1 MALIGK
7 IRAKSGLLV
16 AMIGIALLAFILNDY
31 QSLFGIGEGEYGIGL
46 VFGEKVDPASYSIA
60 SAKFQEQERNQAMQ
74 SGKEFT
80 DADMEASTDKAWN
93 FMVDSTILSKEYE
106 KLGIGVTDR
115 ELESYWM
122 AKDGFGVIQDLAQF
136 FTDSLTGI
144 QTPQSIENGRVKLK
158 ATLDNLKKS
167 KEKQAV
173 DQWNGFKA
181 YHTDRRKTEKYFGLL
196 KQGVFVTDLEAKDQY
211 LANNE
216 KKTISFVVRRYT
228 EISDADIKVSEKE
241 VKAYYDAHKGDK
253 KYLVRNPSRD
263 VKMFDVNIRPSKADS
278 TVFTAKMNTLRQGF
292 TASTNDSAFIAKN
305 SETPVYFSD
314 KRATAVPEGHPKADR
329 YQTYPMSLDTIFKTA
344 ALGQLVGPYV
354 SKEKMVLSKVIG
366 FTPSSLKVRHILI
379 TTNSS
384 MDEKTLAAKKK
395 TADSVLKIVNKTN
408 WEEITKKFSE
418 DPGSKDKG
426 GVYEDFLEGDM
437 VKEFGAYAA
446 TAPIGKIGIVK
457 SEFGYHIMEVLDRS
471 ASKFPLLAS
480 VSLTFKP
487 SDETVANME
496 SEVNG
501 ILLKLDRKVSKE
513 EDPFK
518 KAALFDTIVTRA
530 NYAPRVIQIE
540 DNAPKVYGFTTTM
553 ARDRLLEMAFAED
566 ATVGSMT
573 LSPIRDKDKY
583 VIAMISAIRPKGEPL
598 FENVRAQMEREL
610 VQEKKAKRFM
620 NQMAGK
626 SLDAISKRFN
636 TPVIDAEITFGNP
649 QISNAGYEPTII
661 GNLFSGALKK
671 GQRTL
676 PLKGETGVYVIQ
688 IKSSTKAPATNNY
701 QAEKDQLKQ
710 ALANQVEG
718 QAMGGLRKKAEVVD
732 NRKLSELGVRL

>member
-46 VFGEKVDPASYSIA
+46 VFGDKVDPANYSIA
-60 SAKFQEQERNQAMQ
+60 SAKFQEQERNQAAQ
-74 SGKEFT
+74 NNKEFT
-80 DADMEASTDKAWN
+80 ETDMEASSDKAWN

-106 KLGIGVTDR
+106 KLGIAVTDR
-115 ELESYWM
+115 ELDSYWY
-122 AKDGFGVIQDLAQF
+122 AKDGFNVIQDLAQF

-167 KEKQAV
+167 KEAQAV

-196 KQGVFVTDLEAKDQY
+196 KQGVYVTDLEAEDQY
-211 LANNE
+211 YANNE
-216 KKTISFVVRRYT
+216 KKTVSFVVRRYT
-228 EISDADIKVSEKE
+228 EISDADIKVSETE
-241 VKAYYDAHKGDK
+241 LKAYFEAHKSDK
-253 KYLVRNPSRD
+253 KYLVRNANRD

-278 TVFTAKMNTLRQGF
+278 TVFTTKMNTLRAGF
-292 TASTNDSAFIAKN
+292 SASTNDSAFVAQN

-314 KRATAVPEGHPKADR
+314 KRATSVPEGHPKADR

-366 FTPSSLKVRHILI
+366 FTPASLKARHILI
-379 TTNSS
+379 STNSS
-384 MDEKTLAAKKK
+384 KDEKVIAAKKK
-395 TADSVLKIVNKTN
+395 TADSIAKVLNKTN
-408 WEEITKKFSE
+408 WDAMAKKYSE

-437 VKEFGAYAA
+437 VKEFGGYCA
-446 TAPIGKIGIVK
+446 TAPIGKVGVVK
-457 SEFGYHIMEVLDRS
+457 TDFGFHIIEVLDR
-471 ASKFPLLAS
+471 APGKFPLLAS
-480 VSLTFKP
+480 ITITFKP

-501 ILLKLDRKVSKE
+501 ILMKLDRKISKE
-513 EDPFK
+513 EDAFK
-518 KAALFDTIVTRA
+518 KATLFDTIVTRA
-530 NYAPRVIQIE
+530 KYAPRVIQIE
-540 DNAPKVYGFTTTM
+540 DKAPKVYGFTTTM
-553 ARDRLLEMAFAED
+553 ARDRVLEMAYAED
-566 ATVGSMT
+566 ATVGTMT
-573 LSPIRDKDKY
+573 LSPIRDKEKY
-583 VIAMISAIRPKGEPL
+583 VIAMISAIRPEGEPL
-598 FENVRAQMEREL
+598 FENVRSQMEREL
-610 VQEKKAKRFM
+610 IQEKKAKRFM

-626 SLDAISKRFN
+626 SLQAISKRFN
-636 TPVIDAEITFGNP
+636 TPVIDAEVTFGNP

-676 PLKGETGVYVIQ
+676 PLKGESGVYVIQ
-688 IKSSTKAPATNNY
+688 IKTSTKAPATTNF
-701 QAEKDQLKQ
+701 QAEKDQLMQ
-710 ALANQVEG
+710 GLANQVEG
-718 QAMGGLRKKAEVVD
+718 QAMGGLRKKAAVVD

>member
-46 VFGEKVDPASYSIA
+46 VFGDKVDPASYSIA
-60 SAKFQEQERNQAMQ
+60 SAKFQEQERNQAAQ
-74 SGKEFT
+74 NGKEFT
-80 DADMEASTDKAWN
+80 ETDMEAASDKAWN

-106 KLGIGVTDR
+106 KLGISVTDR
-115 ELESYWM
+115 ELDSYWY
-122 AKDGFGVIQDLAQF
+122 AKDGFNVIQDLAQF

-167 KEKQAV
+167 KEAQAV
-173 DQWNGFKA
+173 EQWNGFKA
-181 YHTDRRKTEKYFGLL
+181 YHTDRRKTEKYFSLL
-196 KQGVFVTDLEAKDQY
+196 KQGVYVTDLEAEDQY
-211 LANNE
+211 YANNE

-228 EISDADIKVSEKE
+228 EISDADIKVSESELKTYFE
-241 VKAYYDAHKGDK
+241 EHKGDK
-253 KYLVRNPSRD
+253 KYLVRNASRD

-278 TVFTAKMNTLRQGF
+278 TVFTAKMNTLRAGF
-292 TASTNDSAFIAKN
+292 SASTNDSAFVAKN

-314 KRATAVPEGHPKADR
+314 KRATSVPEGHPKADR

-366 FTPSSLKVRHILI
+366 FTPASLKARHILLS
-379 TTNSS
+379 TNNSK
-384 MDEKTLAAKKK
+384 DEKVIAAKKK
-395 TADSVLKIVNKTN
+395 TADSLVKILNKTN
-408 WEEITKKFSE
+408 WDAITKQYSE

-426 GVYEDFLEGDM
+426 GLYEDFLEGDM
-437 VKEFGAYAA
+437 VKEFGAYCA
-446 TAPIGKIGIVK
+446 TAPIGKVGVVK
-457 SEFGYHIMEVLDRS
+457 TDFGFHIIEVLDRS

-480 VSLTFKP
+480 VSVTFKP

-501 ILLKLDRKVSKE
+501 ILMKLDRKISKE

-540 DNAPKVYGFTTTM
+540 DKAPKVFGFTTTM
-553 ARDRLLEMAFAED
+553 ARDRVLEMAYAED

-573 LSPIRDKDKY
+573 LSPIRDKEKY
-583 VIAMISAIRPKGEPL
+583 VIAMISAIRPEGEPL

-610 VQEKKAKRFM
+610 IQEKKAKRFM

-626 SLDAISKRFN
+626 SLQAISKRFN
-636 TPVIDAEITFGNP
+636 TPVIDAEVTFGNP

-661 GNLFSGALKK
+661 GNLFSGALKN

-688 IKSSTKAPATNNY
+688 IKTSTKAPATTNF
-701 QAEKDQLKQ
+701 QAEKDQMIQ
-710 ALANQVEG
+710 GLANQVEG
-718 QAMGGLRKKAEVVD
+718 QAMGGLRKKSAVVD

>member
-513 EDPFK
+513 EDPYK

>member
-46 VFGEKVDPASYSIA
+46 VFGDKVDPASYSIA
-60 SAKFQEQERNQAMQ
+60 SAKFQEQERNQAAQ
-74 SGKEFT
+74 NGKEFT
-80 DADMEASTDKAWN
+80 ETDMEAASDKAWN

-106 KLGIGVTDR
+106 KLGISVTDR
-115 ELESYWM
+115 ELDSYWY
-122 AKDGFGVIQDLAQF
+122 AKDGFNVIQDLAQF

-167 KEKQAV
+167 KEAQAV
-173 DQWNGFKA
+173 EQWNGFKA

-196 KQGVFVTDLEAKDQY
+196 KQGVYVTDLEAEDQY
-211 LANNE
+211 YANNE

-228 EISDADIKVSEKE
+228 EISDADIKVSESELKTYFE
-241 VKAYYDAHKGDK
+241 EHKGDK
-253 KYLVRNPSRD
+253 KYLVRNASRD

-278 TVFTAKMNTLRQGF
+278 TVFTAKMNTLRAGF
-292 TASTNDSAFIAKN
+292 SASTNDSAFVAKN

-314 KRATAVPEGHPKADR
+314 KRATSVPEGHPKADR

-366 FTPSSLKVRHILI
+366 FTPASLKARHILLS
-379 TTNSS
+379 TNNSK
-384 MDEKTLAAKKK
+384 DEKVIAAKKK
-395 TADSVLKIVNKTN
+395 TADSLVKILNKTN
-408 WEEITKKFSE
+408 WDAITKQYSE

-426 GVYEDFLEGDM
+426 GLYEDFLEGDM
-437 VKEFGAYAA
+437 VKEFGAYCA
-446 TAPIGKIGIVK
+446 TAPIGKVGVVK
-457 SEFGYHIMEVLDRS
+457 TDFGFHIIEVLDRS

-480 VSLTFKP
+480 VSVTFKP

-501 ILLKLDRKVSKE
+501 ILMKLDRKISKE

-540 DNAPKVYGFTTTM
+540 DKAPKIYGFTTTM
-553 ARDRLLEMAFAED
+553 ARDRVLEMAYAED

-573 LSPIRDKDKY
+573 LSPIRDKEKY
-583 VIAMISAIRPKGEPL
+583 VIAMISAIRPEGEPL
-598 FENVRAQMEREL
+598 FENIRAQMEREL
-610 VQEKKAKRFM
+610 IQEKKAKRFM

-626 SLDAISKRFN
+626 SLQAISKRFN
-636 TPVIDAEITFGNP
+636 TPVIDAEVTFGNP
-649 QISNAGYEPTII
+649 QISNAGYEPIII
-661 GNLFSGALKK
+661 GNLFSGALKN

-688 IKSSTKAPATNNY
+688 IKTSTKAPATTNY
-701 QAEKDQLKQ
+701 QAEKDQMIQ
-710 ALANQVEG
+710 GLANQVEG
-718 QAMGGLRKKAEVVD
+718 QAMGGLRKKAAVVD

>member
-1 MALIGK
+1 
-7 IRAKSGLLV
+7 
-16 AMIGIALLAFILNDY
+16 
-31 QSLFGIGEGEYGIGL
+31 
-46 VFGEKVDPASYSIA
+46 
-60 SAKFQEQERNQAMQ
+60 
-74 SGKEFT
+74 
-80 DADMEASTDKAWN
+80 
-93 FMVDSTILSKEYE
+93 
-106 KLGIGVTDR
+106 
-115 ELESYWM
+115 
-122 AKDGFGVIQDLAQF
+122 
-136 FTDSLTGI
+136 
-144 QTPQSIENGRVKLK
+144 
-158 ATLDNLKKS
+158 
-167 KEKQAV
+167 
-173 DQWNGFKA
+173 
-181 YHTDRRKTEKYFGLL
+181 
-196 KQGVFVTDLEAKDQY
+196 
-211 LANNE
+211 
-216 KKTISFVVRRYT
+216 
-228 EISDADIKVSEKE
+228 
-241 VKAYYDAHKGDK
+241 
-253 KYLVRNPSRD
+253 
-263 VKMFDVNIRPSKADS
+263 
-278 TVFTAKMNTLRQGF
+278 
-292 TASTNDSAFIAKN
+292 TNDSAFIAKN

-314 KRATAVPEGHPKADR
+314 KRATAVPEGHPKAER
-329 YQTYPMSLDTIFKTA
+329 YQTYPMSLDTIFKMA

-379 TTNSS
+379 TTNTS

-395 TADSVLKIVNKTN
+395 TADSILKIVNKTN
-408 WEEITKKFSE
+408 WDELTKKFSE

-457 SEFGYHIMEVLDRS
+457 SEFGYHIMEVLDRA

-480 VSLTFKP
+480 ISLTFKP

-501 ILLKLDRKVSKE
+501 ILLKLDRKISKE
-513 EDPFK
+513 DDPFK

-553 ARDRLLEMAFAED
+553 ARDRLLEMAFSED

-573 LSPIRDKDKY
+573 LSPIRDKEKY
-583 VIAMISAIRPKGEPL
+583 VIAMISVIRPKGEPL

-610 VQEKKAKRFM
+610 IQEKKAKRFM

-688 IKSSTKAPATNNY
+688 IKSTTKAPATNNY

-710 ALANQVEG
+710 SLANQVEG

>member
-46 VFGEKVDPASYSIA
+46 VFGDKVDPASYSIA
-60 SAKFQEQERNQAMQ
+60 SAKFQEQERNQAAQ
-74 SGKEFT
+74 NNKEFT
-80 DADMEASTDKAWN
+80 ETDMEASSDKAWN

-106 KLGIGVTDR
+106 KLGIAVTDR
-115 ELESYWM
+115 ELDSYWY
-122 AKDGFGVIQDLAQF
+122 AKDGFNVIQDLAQF

-167 KEKQAV
+167 KEAQAV

-196 KQGVFVTDLEAKDQY
+196 KQGVYVTDLEAEDQY
-211 LANNE
+211 YANNE

-228 EISDADIKVSEKE
+228 EISDADIKVSESELKTYFE
-241 VKAYYDAHKGDK
+241 EHKGDK
-253 KYLVRNPSRD
+253 KYLVRNANRD

-278 TVFTAKMNTLRQGF
+278 TVFTNKMNTLRAGF
-292 TASTNDSAFIAKN
+292 SASTNDSAFVAQN

-314 KRATAVPEGHPKADR
+314 KRATSVPEGHPKADR

-366 FTPSSLKVRHILI
+366 FTPASLKARHILI
-379 TTNSS
+379 STNSS
-384 MDEKTLAAKKK
+384 KDEKVIAAKKK
-395 TADSVLKIVNKTN
+395 TADSIAKVLNKTN
-408 WEEITKKFSE
+408 WDAMAKKYSE

-437 VKEFGAYAA
+437 VKEFGGYCA
-446 TAPIGKIGIVK
+446 TAPIGKVGVVK
-457 SEFGYHIMEVLDRS
+457 TDFGFHIIEVLDR
-471 ASKFPLLAS
+471 APGKFPLLAS
-480 VSLTFKP
+480 ITITFKP

-501 ILLKLDRKVSKE
+501 ILMKLDRKISKE
-513 EDPFK
+513 EDAFK
-518 KAALFDTIVTRA
+518 KATLFDTIVTRA
-530 NYAPRVIQIE
+530 KYAPRVIQIE
-540 DNAPKVYGFTTTM
+540 DKAPKVYGFTTTM
-553 ARDRLLEMAFAED
+553 ARDRVLEMAYAED
-566 ATVGSMT
+566 ATVGTMT
-573 LSPIRDKDKY
+573 LSPIRDKEKY
-583 VIAMISAIRPKGEPL
+583 VIAMISAIRPEGEPL
-598 FENVRAQMEREL
+598 FENVRSQMEREL
-610 VQEKKAKRFM
+610 IQEKKAKRFM

-626 SLDAISKRFN
+626 SLQAISKRFN
-636 TPVIDAEITFGNP
+636 TPVIDAEVTFGNP

-676 PLKGETGVYVIQ
+676 PLKGESGVYVIQ
-688 IKSSTKAPATNNY
+688 IKTSTKAPATTNF
-701 QAEKDQLKQ
+701 QAEKDQLMQ
-710 ALANQVEG
+710 GLANQVEG
-718 QAMGGLRKKAEVVD
+718 QAMGGLRKKAAVVD

>member
-46 VFGEKVDPASYSIA
+46 VFGDKVDPASYSIA
-60 SAKFQEQERNQAMQ
+60 SAKFQEQERNQAAQ
-74 SGKEFT
+74 NGKEFT
-80 DADMEASTDKAWN
+80 ETDMEAASDKAWN

-106 KLGIGVTDR
+106 KLGISVTDR
-115 ELESYWM
+115 ELDSYWY
-122 AKDGFGVIQDLAQF
+122 AKDGFNVIQDLAQF

-167 KEKQAV
+167 KEAQAV
-173 DQWNGFKA
+173 EQWNGFKA

-196 KQGVFVTDLEAKDQY
+196 KQGVYVTDLEAEDQY
-211 LANNE
+211 YANNE

-228 EISDADIKVSEKE
+228 EISDADIKVSESELKTYFE
-241 VKAYYDAHKGDK
+241 EHKGDK
-253 KYLVRNPSRD
+253 KYLVRNASRD

-278 TVFTAKMNTLRQGF
+278 TVFTAKMNTLRAGF
-292 TASTNDSAFIAKN
+292 SASTNDSAFVAKN

-314 KRATAVPEGHPKADR
+314 KRATSVPEGHPKADR

-366 FTPSSLKVRHILI
+366 FTPASLKARHILLS
-379 TTNSS
+379 TNNSK
-384 MDEKTLAAKKK
+384 DEKVIAAKKK
-395 TADSVLKIVNKTN
+395 TADSLVKILNKTN
-408 WEEITKKFSE
+408 WDAITKQYSE

-426 GVYEDFLEGDM
+426 GLYEDFLEGDM
-437 VKEFGAYAA
+437 VKEFGAYCA
-446 TAPIGKIGIVK
+446 TAPIGKVGVVK
-457 SEFGYHIMEVLDRS
+457 TDFGFHIIEVLDRS

-480 VSLTFKP
+480 VSVTFKP

-501 ILLKLDRKVSKE
+501 ILMKLDRKISKE

-540 DNAPKVYGFTTTM
+540 DKAPKIYGFTTTM
-553 ARDRLLEMAFAED
+553 ARDRVLEMAYAED
-566 ATVGSMT
+566 ATVGTMT
-573 LSPIRDKDKY
+573 LSPIRDKEKY
-583 VIAMISAIRPKGEPL
+583 VIAMISAIRPEGEPL

-610 VQEKKAKRFM
+610 IQEKKAKRFM

-626 SLDAISKRFN
+626 SLQAISKRFN
-636 TPVIDAEITFGNP
+636 TPVIDAEVTFGNP

-661 GNLFSGALKK
+661 GNLFSGALKN

-688 IKSSTKAPATNNY
+688 IKTSTKAPATTNF
-701 QAEKDQLKQ
+701 QAEKDQMIQ
-710 ALANQVEG
+710 GLANQVEG
-718 QAMGGLRKKAEVVD
+718 QAMGGLRKKAAVVD

>member
-46 VFGEKVDPASYSIA
+46 VFGEKVDPKTYSIA
-60 SAKFQEQERNQAMQ
+60 SAKFQEQERNQAAQ
-74 SGKEFT
+74 NGKEFT
-80 DADMEASTDKAWN
+80 DSDMDASSDKAWN

-106 KLGIGVTDR
+106 KLGINVTDR
-115 ELESYWM
+115 ELESYWF
-122 AKDGFGVIQDLAQF
+122 AKDGFNVLPDLAQF
-136 FTDSLTGI
+136 FNDSLTGI

-167 KEKQAV
+167 KEQQAV

-196 KQGVFVTDLEAKDQY
+196 KEGVYITDLEAQDQY
-211 LANNE
+211 YANNE

-228 EISDADIKVSEKE
+228 EISDADIKISENE
-241 VKAYYDAHKGDK
+241 LKAYYDEHKSDK
-253 KYLVRNPSRD
+253 KYFVRNATRD

-278 TVFTAKMNTLRQGF
+278 TVFTAKMNTLRAGF
-292 TASTNDSAFIAKN
+292 SASTNDSAFVAKN
-305 SETPVYFSD
+305 SETPIYFSD
-314 KRATAVPEGHPKADR
+314 KRATSVPEGHPKADR

-344 ALGQLVGPYV
+344 TLGQMVGPYV

-366 FTPSSLKVRHILI
+366 FTPASIKARHILI
-379 TTNSS
+379 STNSS
-384 MDEKTLAAKKK
+384 TDEKVIAAKKK
-395 TADSVLKIVNKTN
+395 TADSIVKVLNGSN
-408 WEEITKKFSE
+408 WDEITLKHSE

-437 VKEFGAYAA
+437 VKEFGGYCA
-446 TAPIGKIGIVK
+446 TAPIGKIGVVK
-457 SEFGYHIMEVLDRS
+457 TDFGFHIIEVLERS
-471 ASKFPLLAS
+471 SSNFPLVAS
-480 VSLTFKP
+480 VSITFKP

-501 ILLKLDRKVSKE
+501 ILMKLDRKVSKE

-540 DNAPKVYGFTTTM
+540 DKAPKVYGFTTTM
-553 ARDRLLEMAFAED
+553 ARDRILELAYDED

-583 VIAMISAIRPKGEPL
+583 IIAMVSAIRPEGEPL

-620 NQMAGK
+620 NQMAGN
-626 SLDAISKRFN
+626 SLQSLSKKFN
-636 TPVIDAEITFGNP
+636 TPIIDAEITFGNP

-661 GNLFSGALKK
+661 GNLFSGALKN

-688 IKSSTKAPATNNY
+688 IKTSTKAPATTNF
-701 QAEKDQLKQ
+701 QAEKDQMILGIV
-710 ALANQVEG
+710 NQVEG
-718 QAMGGLRKKAEVVD
+718 QAMGGLRKKATVID

>member
-46 VFGEKVDPASYSIA
+46 VFGDKVDPASYSIA
-60 SAKFQEQERNQAMQ
+60 SAKFQEQERNQAAQ
-74 SGKEFT
+74 NGKEFT
-80 DADMEASTDKAWN
+80 ETDMEAASDKAWN

-106 KLGIGVTDR
+106 KLGISVTDR
-115 ELESYWM
+115 ELDSYWY
-122 AKDGFGVIQDLAQF
+122 AKDGFNVIQDLAQF

-167 KEKQAV
+167 KEAQAV
-173 DQWNGFKA
+173 EQWNGFKA

-196 KQGVFVTDLEAKDQY
+196 KQGVYVTDLEAEDQY
-211 LANNE
+211 YANNE

-228 EISDADIKVSEKE
+228 EISDADIKVSESELKTYFE
-241 VKAYYDAHKGDK
+241 EHKGDK
-253 KYLVRNPSRD
+253 KYLVRNASRD

-278 TVFTAKMNTLRQGF
+278 TVFTAKMNTLRAGF
-292 TASTNDSAFIAKN
+292 SASTNDSAFVAKN

-314 KRATAVPEGHPKADR
+314 KRATSVPEGHPKADR

-366 FTPSSLKVRHILI
+366 FTPASLKARHILLS
-379 TTNSS
+379 TNNSK
-384 MDEKTLAAKKK
+384 DEKVIAAKKK
-395 TADSVLKIVNKTN
+395 TADSLVKILNKTN
-408 WEEITKKFSE
+408 WDAITKQYSE

-426 GVYEDFLEGDM
+426 GLYEDFLEGDM
-437 VKEFGAYAA
+437 VKEFGAYCA
-446 TAPIGKIGIVK
+446 TAPIGKVGVVK
-457 SEFGYHIMEVLDRS
+457 TDFGFHIIEVLDRS
-471 ASKFPLLAS
+471 TSKFPLLAS
-480 VSLTFKP
+480 VSVTFKP

-501 ILLKLDRKVSKE
+501 ILMKLDRKISKE

-540 DNAPKVYGFTTTM
+540 DKAPKVFGFTTTM
-553 ARDRLLEMAFAED
+553 ARDRVLEMAYAED

-573 LSPIRDKDKY
+573 LSPIRDKEKY
-583 VIAMISAIRPKGEPL
+583 VIAMISAIRPEGEPL

-610 VQEKKAKRFM
+610 IQEKKAKRFM

-626 SLDAISKRFN
+626 SLQAISKRFN
-636 TPVIDAEITFGNP
+636 TPVIDAEVTFGNP

-661 GNLFSGALKK
+661 GNLFSGALKN

-688 IKSSTKAPATNNY
+688 IKTSTKAPATTNF
-701 QAEKDQLKQ
+701 QAEKDQMIQ
-710 ALANQVEG
+710 GLANQVEG
-718 QAMGGLRKKAEVVD
+718 QAMGGLRKKAAVVD

>member
-46 VFGEKVDPASYSIA
+46 VFGDKVDPASYSIA
-60 SAKFQEQERNQAMQ
+60 SAKFQEQERNQAAQ
-74 SGKEFT
+74 NGKEFT
-80 DADMEASTDKAWN
+80 ETDMEAASDKAWN

-106 KLGIGVTDR
+106 KLGISVTDR
-115 ELESYWM
+115 ELDSYWY
-122 AKDGFGVIQDLAQF
+122 AKDGFNVIQDLAQF

-167 KEKQAV
+167 KEAQAV
-173 DQWNGFKA
+173 EQWNGFKA
-181 YHTDRRKTEKYFGLL
+181 YHTDRRKTEKYFSLL
-196 KQGVFVTDLEAKDQY
+196 KQGVYVTDLEAEDQY
-211 LANNE
+211 YANNE

-228 EISDADIKVSEKE
+228 EISDADIKVSESELKTYFE
-241 VKAYYDAHKGDK
+241 EHKGDK
-253 KYLVRNPSRD
+253 KYLVRNASRD

-278 TVFTAKMNTLRQGF
+278 TVFTAKMNTLRAGF
-292 TASTNDSAFIAKN
+292 SASTNDSAFVAKN

-314 KRATAVPEGHPKADR
+314 KRATSVPEGHPKADR

-366 FTPSSLKVRHILI
+366 FTPASLKARHILLS
-379 TTNSS
+379 TNNSK
-384 MDEKTLAAKKK
+384 DEKVIAAKKK
-395 TADSVLKIVNKTN
+395 TADSLVKILNKTN
-408 WEEITKKFSE
+408 WDAITKQYSE

-426 GVYEDFLEGDM
+426 GLYEDFLEGDM
-437 VKEFGAYAA
+437 VKEFGAYCA
-446 TAPIGKIGIVK
+446 TAPIGKVGVVK
-457 SEFGYHIMEVLDRS
+457 TDFGFHIIEVLDRS

-480 VSLTFKP
+480 VSVTFKP

-501 ILLKLDRKVSKE
+501 ILMKLDRKISKE

-540 DNAPKVYGFTTTM
+540 DKAPKVFGFTTTM
-553 ARDRLLEMAFAED
+553 ARDRVLEMAYAED

-573 LSPIRDKDKY
+573 LSPIRDKEKY
-583 VIAMISAIRPKGEPL
+583 VIAMISAIRPEGEPL

-610 VQEKKAKRFM
+610 IQEKKAKRFM

-626 SLDAISKRFN
+626 SLQAISKRFN
-636 TPVIDAEITFGNP
+636 TPVIDAEVTFGNP

-661 GNLFSGALKK
+661 GNLFSGALKN

-688 IKSSTKAPATNNY
+688 IKTSTKAPATTNF
-701 QAEKDQLKQ
+701 QAEKDQMIQ
-710 ALANQVEG
+710 GLANQVEG
-718 QAMGGLRKKAEVVD
+718 QAMGGLRKKAAVVD

>member
-46 VFGEKVDPASYSIA
+46 VFGDKVDPANYSIA
-60 SAKFQEQERNQAMQ
+60 SAKFQEQERNQAAQ
-74 SGKEFT
+74 NSKEFT
-80 DADMEASTDKAWN
+80 ETDMEASSDKAWN

-106 KLGIGVTDR
+106 KLGIAVTDR
-115 ELESYWM
+115 ELDSYWY
-122 AKDGFGVIQDLAQF
+122 AKDGFNVIQDLAQF

-167 KEKQAV
+167 KEAQAV

-196 KQGVFVTDLEAKDQY
+196 KQGVYVTDLEAEDQY
-211 LANNE
+211 YANNE

-228 EISDADIKVSEKE
+228 EISDADIKVSESELKTYFE
-241 VKAYYDAHKGDK
+241 EHKGDK
-253 KYLVRNPSRD
+253 KYLVRNANRD

-278 TVFTAKMNTLRQGF
+278 TVFTNKMNTLRAGF
-292 TASTNDSAFIAKN
+292 SASTNDSAFVAQN

-314 KRATAVPEGHPKADR
+314 KRATSVPEGHPKADR

-366 FTPSSLKVRHILI
+366 FTPASLKARHILI
-379 TTNSS
+379 STNSS
-384 MDEKTLAAKKK
+384 KDEKVIAAKKK
-395 TADSVLKIVNKTN
+395 TADSIAKVLNKTN
-408 WEEITKKFSE
+408 WDAMAKKYSE

-437 VKEFGAYAA
+437 VKEFGGYCA
-446 TAPIGKIGIVK
+446 TAPIGKVGVVK
-457 SEFGYHIMEVLDRS
+457 TDFGFHIIEVLDR
-471 ASKFPLLAS
+471 APGKFPLLAS
-480 VSLTFKP
+480 ITITFKP

-501 ILLKLDRKVSKE
+501 ILMKLDRKISKE
-513 EDPFK
+513 EDAFK
-518 KAALFDTIVTRA
+518 KATLFDTIVTRA
-530 NYAPRVIQIE
+530 KYAPRVIQIE
-540 DNAPKVYGFTTTM
+540 DKAPKVYGFTTTM
-553 ARDRLLEMAFAED
+553 ARDRVLEMAYAED
-566 ATVGSMT
+566 ATVGTMT
-573 LSPIRDKDKY
+573 LSPIRDKEKY
-583 VIAMISAIRPKGEPL
+583 VIAMISAIRPEGEPL
-598 FENVRAQMEREL
+598 FENVRSQMEREL
-610 VQEKKAKRFM
+610 IQEKKAKRFM

-626 SLDAISKRFN
+626 SLQAISKRFN
-636 TPVIDAEITFGNP
+636 TPVIDAEVTFGNP

-676 PLKGETGVYVIQ
+676 PLKGESGVYVIQ
-688 IKSSTKAPATNNY
+688 IKTSTKAPATTNF
-701 QAEKDQLKQ
+701 QAEKDQLMQ
-710 ALANQVEG
+710 GLANQVEG
-718 QAMGGLRKKAEVVD
+718 QAMGGLRKKAAVVD

>member
-46 VFGEKVDPASYSIA
+46 VFGDKVDPASYSIA
-60 SAKFQEQERNQAMQ
+60 SAKFQEQERNQAAQ
-74 SGKEFT
+74 NSKEFT
-80 DADMEASTDKAWN
+80 ETDMEASSDKAWN

-115 ELESYWM
+115 ELDSYWY
-122 AKDGFGVIQDLAQF
+122 AKDGFNVLQDLNQF

-167 KEKQAV
+167 KEAQAV
-173 DQWNGFKA
+173 DQWNGFKS

-196 KQGVFVTDLEAKDQY
+196 KQGVYVTDLEAEDQY
-211 LANNE
+211 YANNE

-228 EISDADIKVSEKE
+228 EISDADIKVSETE
-241 VKAYYDAHKGDK
+241 LKAYFEAHKGDK
-253 KYLVRNPSRD
+253 KYAVRNASRD

-278 TVFTAKMNTLRQGF
+278 TVFTNKMNTLRAGF
-292 TASTNDSAFIAKN
+292 SASTNDSAFVAKN

-314 KRATAVPEGHPKADR
+314 KRSTSVPEGHPKADR

-366 FTPSSLKVRHILI
+366 FTPSSLKARHILI
-379 TTNSS
+379 STNSS
-384 MDEKTLAAKKK
+384 KDEKVIAAKKK
-395 TADSVLKIVNKTN
+395 TADSIAKVLNKTN
-408 WEEITKKFSE
+408 WDAMAKKYSE

-437 VKEFGAYAA
+437 VKEFGGYCA
-446 TAPIGKIGIVK
+446 TAPIGKVGVVK
-457 SEFGYHIMEVLDRS
+457 TDFGFHIIEVLDR
-471 ASKFPLLAS
+471 APGKFPLLAS
-480 VSLTFKP
+480 ISVTFKP

-501 ILLKLDRKVSKE
+501 ILMKLDRKISKE
-513 EDPFK
+513 EDAFK

-540 DNAPKVYGFTTTM
+540 DKAPKVFGFTTTM
-553 ARDRLLEMAFAED
+553 ARDRVLEMAYAED
-566 ATVGSMT
+566 ATVGTMT
-573 LSPIRDKDKY
+573 LSPIRDKEKY
-583 VIAMISAIRPKGEPL
+583 VIAMISAIRPEGEPL

-610 VQEKKAKRFM
+610 IQEKKAKRFM

-626 SLDAISKRFN
+626 SLQAISKRFN
-636 TPVIDAEITFGNP
+636 TPVIDAEVTFGNP

-688 IKSSTKAPATNNY
+688 IKSSTKAPATTNF
-701 QAEKDQLKQ
+701 QAEKDQLMQ
-710 ALANQVEG
+710 GLANQVEG
-718 QAMGGLRKKAEVVD
+718 QAMGGLRKKAGVID

>member
-7 IRAKSGLLV
+7 IRSKSGLLV

-74 SGKEFT
+74 NGKEFT

-115 ELESYWM
+115 ELDSYWM

-228 EISDADIKVSEKE
+228 EISDADIKVTDKE
-241 VKAYYDAHKGDK
+241 LQAYFEEYKSDK

-263 VKMFDVNIRPSKADS
+263 IKMFDVNIRPSKADS

-292 TASTNDSAFIAKN
+292 SASTNDSAFIAKN

-314 KRATAVPEGHPKADR
+314 KRATAVPEGHPKAER
-329 YQTYPMSLDTIFKTA
+329 YQTYPMSLDTIFKMA

-379 TTNSS
+379 TTNTS

-395 TADSVLKIVNKTN
+395 TADSILKMVNKTN
-408 WEEITKKFSE
+408 WDELTKKFSE

-426 GVYEDFLEGDM
+426 GVFEDFLEGDM

-457 SEFGYHIMEVLDRS
+457 SEFGFHIMEVLDRA

-480 VSLTFKP
+480 ISLTFKP

-501 ILLKLDRKVSKE
+501 ILLKLDRKISKE
-513 EDPFK
+513 DDPFK

-553 ARDRLLEMAFAED
+553 ARDRLLEMAYAED

-573 LSPIRDKDKY
+573 LSPIRDKEKY

-610 VQEKKAKRFM
+610 IQEKKAKRFM

-688 IKSSTKAPATNNY
+688 IKSSTQAPAATNY

-710 ALANQVEG
+710 SLANQVEG

>member
-46 VFGEKVDPASYSIA
+46 VFGDKVDPASYSIA
-60 SAKFQEQERNQAMQ
+60 SAKFQEQERNQAAQ
-74 SGKEFT
+74 NGKEFT
-80 DADMEASTDKAWN
+80 ETDMEAASDKAWN

-106 KLGIGVTDR
+106 KLGISVTDR
-115 ELESYWM
+115 ELDSYWY
-122 AKDGFGVIQDLAQF
+122 AKDGFNVIQDLAQF

-167 KEKQAV
+167 KEAQAV
-173 DQWNGFKA
+173 EQWNGFKA
-181 YHTDRRKTEKYFGLL
+181 YHTDRRKTEKYFSLL
-196 KQGVFVTDLEAKDQY
+196 KQGVYVTDLEAEDQY
-211 LANNE
+211 YANNE

-228 EISDADIKVSEKE
+228 EISDADIKVSESELKTYFE
-241 VKAYYDAHKGDK
+241 EHKGDK
-253 KYLVRNPSRD
+253 KYLVRNASRD

-278 TVFTAKMNTLRQGF
+278 TVFTAKMNTLRAGF
-292 TASTNDSAFIAKN
+292 SASTNDSAFVAKN

-314 KRATAVPEGHPKADR
+314 KRATSVPEGHPKADR

-366 FTPSSLKVRHILI
+366 FTPASLKARHILLS
-379 TTNSS
+379 TNNSK
-384 MDEKTLAAKKK
+384 DEKVIAAKKK
-395 TADSVLKIVNKTN
+395 TADSLVKILNKTN
-408 WEEITKKFSE
+408 WDAITKQYSE

-426 GVYEDFLEGDM
+426 GLYEDFLEGDM
-437 VKEFGAYAA
+437 VKEFGAYCA
-446 TAPIGKIGIVK
+446 TAPIGKVGVVK
-457 SEFGYHIMEVLDRS
+457 TDFGFHIIEVLDRS

-480 VSLTFKP
+480 VSVTFKP

-501 ILLKLDRKVSKE
+501 ILMKLDRKISKE

-540 DNAPKVYGFTTTM
+540 DKAPKIYGFTTTM
-553 ARDRLLEMAFAED
+553 ARDRVLEMAYAED

-573 LSPIRDKDKY
+573 LSPIRDKEKY
-583 VIAMISAIRPKGEPL
+583 VIAMISAIRPEGEPL
-598 FENVRAQMEREL
+598 FENIRAQMEREL
-610 VQEKKAKRFM
+610 IQEKKAKRFM

-626 SLDAISKRFN
+626 SLQAISKRFN
-636 TPVIDAEITFGNP
+636 TPVIDAEVTFGNP

-661 GNLFSGALKK
+661 GNLFSGALKN

-688 IKSSTKAPATNNY
+688 IKTSTKAPATTNY
-701 QAEKDQLKQ
+701 QAEKDQMIQ
-710 ALANQVEG
+710 GLANQVEG
-718 QAMGGLRKKAEVVD
+718 QAMGGLRKKAAVVD

>member
-471 ASKFPLLAS
+471 AYKFPLLAS

>member
-46 VFGEKVDPASYSIA
+46 VFGDKVDPASYSIA
-60 SAKFQEQERNQAMQ
+60 SSKFQEQERNQAAQ
-74 SGKEFT
+74 NGKEFT
-80 DADMEASTDKAWN
+80 ETDMEAASDKAWN

-106 KLGIGVTDR
+106 KLGISVTDR
-115 ELESYWM
+115 ELDSYWY
-122 AKDGFGVIQDLAQF
+122 AKDGFNVIQDLAQF

-167 KEKQAV
+167 KEAQAV
-173 DQWNGFKA
+173 EQWNGFKA

-196 KQGVFVTDLEAKDQY
+196 KQGVYVTDLEAEDQY
-211 LANNE
+211 YANNE

-228 EISDADIKVSEKE
+228 EISDADIKVSESELKTYFE
-241 VKAYYDAHKGDK
+241 EHKGDK
-253 KYLVRNPSRD
+253 KYLVRNASRD

-278 TVFTAKMNTLRQGF
+278 TVFTAKMNTLRAGF
-292 TASTNDSAFIAKN
+292 SASTNDSAFVAKN

-314 KRATAVPEGHPKADR
+314 KRATSVPEGHPKADR

-366 FTPSSLKVRHILI
+366 FTPASLKARHILLS
-379 TTNSS
+379 TNNSK
-384 MDEKTLAAKKK
+384 DEKVIAAKKK
-395 TADSVLKIVNKTN
+395 TADSLVKILNKTN
-408 WEEITKKFSE
+408 WDAITKQYSE

-426 GVYEDFLEGDM
+426 GLYEDFLEGDM
-437 VKEFGAYAA
+437 VKEFGAYCA
-446 TAPIGKIGIVK
+446 TAPIGKVGVVK
-457 SEFGYHIMEVLDRS
+457 TDFGFHIIEVLDRS

-480 VSLTFKP
+480 VSVTFKP

-501 ILLKLDRKVSKE
+501 ILMKLDRKISKE

-540 DNAPKVYGFTTTM
+540 DKAPKVFGFTTTM
-553 ARDRLLEMAFAED
+553 ARDRVLEMAYAED

-573 LSPIRDKDKY
+573 LSPIRDKEKY
-583 VIAMISAIRPKGEPL
+583 VIAMISAIRPEGEPL

-610 VQEKKAKRFM
+610 IQEKKAKRFM

-626 SLDAISKRFN
+626 SLQAISKRFN
-636 TPVIDAEITFGNP
+636 TPVIDAEVTFGNP

-661 GNLFSGALKK
+661 GNLFSGALKN

-688 IKSSTKAPATNNY
+688 IKTSTKAPATTNF
-701 QAEKDQLKQ
+701 QAEKDQMIQ
-710 ALANQVEG
+710 GLANQVEG
-718 QAMGGLRKKAEVVD
+718 QAMGGLRKKSAVVD

>member
-46 VFGEKVDPASYSIA
+46 VFGDKVDPASYSIA
-60 SAKFQEQERNQAMQ
+60 SAKFQEQERNQAAQ
-74 SGKEFT
+74 NGKEFT
-80 DADMEASTDKAWN
+80 ETDMEAASDKAWN

-106 KLGIGVTDR
+106 KLGISVTDR
-115 ELESYWM
+115 ELDSYWY
-122 AKDGFGVIQDLAQF
+122 AKDGFNVIQDLAQF

-167 KEKQAV
+167 KEAQAV
-173 DQWNGFKA
+173 EQWNGFKA

-196 KQGVFVTDLEAKDQY
+196 KQGVYVTDLEAEDQY
-211 LANNE
+211 YANNE

-228 EISDADIKVSEKE
+228 EISDADIKVSESELKTYFE
-241 VKAYYDAHKGDK
+241 EHKGDK
-253 KYLVRNPSRD
+253 KYLVRNASRD

-278 TVFTAKMNTLRQGF
+278 TVFTAKMNTLRAGF
-292 TASTNDSAFIAKN
+292 SASTNDSAFVAKN

-314 KRATAVPEGHPKADR
+314 KRATSVPEGHPKADR

-366 FTPSSLKVRHILI
+366 FTPASLKARHILLS
-379 TTNSS
+379 TNNSK
-384 MDEKTLAAKKK
+384 DEKVIAAKKK
-395 TADSVLKIVNKTN
+395 TADSLVKILNKTN
-408 WEEITKKFSE
+408 WDAITKQYSE

-426 GVYEDFLEGDM
+426 GLYEDFLEGDM
-437 VKEFGAYAA
+437 VKEFGAYCA
-446 TAPIGKIGIVK
+446 TAPIGKVGVVK
-457 SEFGYHIMEVLDRS
+457 TDFGFHIIEVLDRS

-480 VSLTFKP
+480 VSVTFKP

-501 ILLKLDRKVSKE
+501 ILMKLDRKISKE

-540 DNAPKVYGFTTTM
+540 DKAPKIYGFTTTM
-553 ARDRLLEMAFAED
+553 ARDRVLEMAYAED

-573 LSPIRDKDKY
+573 LSPIRDKEKY
-583 VIAMISAIRPKGEPL
+583 VIAMISAIRPEGEPL

-610 VQEKKAKRFM
+610 IQEKKAKRFM

-626 SLDAISKRFN
+626 SLQAISKRFN
-636 TPVIDAEITFGNP
+636 TPVIDAEVTFGNP

-661 GNLFSGALKK
+661 GNLFSGALKN

-688 IKSSTKAPATNNY
+688 IKTSTKAPATTNF
-701 QAEKDQLKQ
+701 QAEKDQMIQ
-710 ALANQVEG
+710 GLANQVEG
-718 QAMGGLRKKAEVVD
+718 QAMGGLRKKAAVVD

>member
-46 VFGEKVDPASYSIA
+46 VFGDKVDPASYSIA
-60 SAKFQEQERNQAMQ
+60 SAKFQEQERNQAAQ
-74 SGKEFT
+74 NGKEFT
-80 DADMEASTDKAWN
+80 ETDMEAASDKAWN

-106 KLGIGVTDR
+106 KLGISVTDR
-115 ELESYWM
+115 ELDSYWY
-122 AKDGFGVIQDLAQF
+122 AKDGFNVIQDLAQF

-167 KEKQAV
+167 KEAQAV
-173 DQWNGFKA
+173 EQWNGFKA

-196 KQGVFVTDLEAKDQY
+196 KQGVYVTDLEAEDQY
-211 LANNE
+211 YANNE

-228 EISDADIKVSEKE
+228 EISDADIKVSESELKTYFE
-241 VKAYYDAHKGDK
+241 EHKGDK
-253 KYLVRNPSRD
+253 KYLVRNASRD

-278 TVFTAKMNTLRQGF
+278 TVFTAKMNTLRAGF
-292 TASTNDSAFIAKN
+292 SASTNDSAFVAKN

-314 KRATAVPEGHPKADR
+314 KRATSVPEGHPKADR

-366 FTPSSLKVRHILI
+366 FTPASLKARHILLS
-379 TTNSS
+379 TNNSK
-384 MDEKTLAAKKK
+384 DEKVIAAKKK
-395 TADSVLKIVNKTN
+395 TADSLVKILNKTN
-408 WEEITKKFSE
+408 WDAITKQYSE

-426 GVYEDFLEGDM
+426 GLYEDFLEGDM
-437 VKEFGAYAA
+437 VKEFGAYCA
-446 TAPIGKIGIVK
+446 TAPIGKVGVVK
-457 SEFGYHIMEVLDRS
+457 TDFGFHIIEVLDRS

-480 VSLTFKP
+480 VSVTFKP

-501 ILLKLDRKVSKE
+501 ILMKLDRKISKE

-540 DNAPKVYGFTTTM
+540 DKAPKVFGFTTTM
-553 ARDRLLEMAFAED
+553 ARDRVLEMAYAED

-573 LSPIRDKDKY
+573 LSPIRDKEKY
-583 VIAMISAIRPKGEPL
+583 VIAMISAIRPEGEPL

-610 VQEKKAKRFM
+610 IQEKKAKRFM

-626 SLDAISKRFN
+626 SLQAISKRFN
-636 TPVIDAEITFGNP
+636 TPVIDAEVTFGNP

-661 GNLFSGALKK
+661 GNLFSGALKN

-688 IKSSTKAPATNNY
+688 IKTSTKAPATTNF
-701 QAEKDQLKQ
+701 QAEKDQMIQ
-710 ALANQVEG
+710 GLANQVEG
-718 QAMGGLRKKAEVVD
+718 QAMGGLRKKAAVVD

>member
-46 VFGEKVDPASYSIA
+46 VFGDKVDPASYSIA
-60 SAKFQEQERNQAMQ
+60 SAKFQEQERNQAAQ
-74 SGKEFT
+74 NNKEFT
-80 DADMEASTDKAWN
+80 ETDMEASSDKAWN

-106 KLGIGVTDR
+106 KLGIAVTDR
-115 ELESYWM
+115 ELDSYWY
-122 AKDGFGVIQDLAQF
+122 AKDGFNVIQDLAQF

-167 KEKQAV
+167 KEAQAV

-196 KQGVFVTDLEAKDQY
+196 KQGVYVTDLEAEDQY
-211 LANNE
+211 YANNE
-216 KKTISFVVRRYT
+216 KKTVSFVVRRYT
-228 EISDADIKVSEKE
+228 EISDADIKVSESELKTYFE
-241 VKAYYDAHKGDK
+241 EHKGDK
-253 KYLVRNPSRD
+253 KYLVRNANRD

-278 TVFTAKMNTLRQGF
+278 TVFTNKMNTLRAGF
-292 TASTNDSAFIAKN
+292 SASTNDSAFVAQN

-314 KRATAVPEGHPKADR
+314 KRATSVPEGHPKADR

-366 FTPSSLKVRHILI
+366 FTPASLKARHILI
-379 TTNSS
+379 STNSS
-384 MDEKTLAAKKK
+384 KDEKVIAAKKK
-395 TADSVLKIVNKTN
+395 TADSIAKVLNKTN
-408 WEEITKKFSE
+408 WDAMAKKYSE

-437 VKEFGAYAA
+437 VKEFGGYCA
-446 TAPIGKIGIVK
+446 TAPIGKVGVVK
-457 SEFGYHIMEVLDRS
+457 TDFGFHIIEVLDR
-471 ASKFPLLAS
+471 APGKFPLLAS
-480 VSLTFKP
+480 ITITFKP

-501 ILLKLDRKVSKE
+501 ILMKLDRKISKE
-513 EDPFK
+513 EDAFK
-518 KAALFDTIVTRA
+518 KATLFDTIVTRA
-530 NYAPRVIQIE
+530 KYAPRVIQIE
-540 DNAPKVYGFTTTM
+540 DKAPKVYGFTTTM
-553 ARDRLLEMAFAED
+553 ARDRVLEMAYAED
-566 ATVGSMT
+566 ATVGTMT
-573 LSPIRDKDKY
+573 LSPIRDKEKY
-583 VIAMISAIRPKGEPL
+583 VIAMISAIRPEGEPL
-598 FENVRAQMEREL
+598 FENVRSQMEREL
-610 VQEKKAKRFM
+610 IQEKKAKRFM

-626 SLDAISKRFN
+626 SLQAISKRFN
-636 TPVIDAEITFGNP
+636 TPVIDAEVTFGNP

-676 PLKGETGVYVIQ
+676 PLKGESGVYVIQ
-688 IKSSTKAPATNNY
+688 IKTSTKAPATTNF
-701 QAEKDQLKQ
+701 QAEKDQLMQ
-710 ALANQVEG
+710 GLANQVEG
-718 QAMGGLRKKAEVVD
+718 QAMGGLRKKAAVVD

>member
-46 VFGEKVDPASYSIA
+46 VFGDKVDPASYSIA
-60 SAKFQEQERNQAMQ
+60 SAKFQEQERNQAAQ
-74 SGKEFT
+74 NGKEFT
-80 DADMEASTDKAWN
+80 ETDMEAASDKAWN

-106 KLGIGVTDR
+106 KLGISVTDR
-115 ELESYWM
+115 ELDSYWY
-122 AKDGFGVIQDLAQF
+122 AKDGFNVIQDLAQF

-167 KEKQAV
+167 KEAQAV
-173 DQWNGFKA
+173 EQWNGFKA

-196 KQGVFVTDLEAKDQY
+196 KQGVYVTDLEAEDQY
-211 LANNE
+211 YANNE

-228 EISDADIKVSEKE
+228 EISDADIKVSESELKTYFE
-241 VKAYYDAHKGDK
+241 EHKGDK
-253 KYLVRNPSRD
+253 KYLVRNASRD

-278 TVFTAKMNTLRQGF
+278 TVFTAKMNTLRAGF
-292 TASTNDSAFIAKN
+292 SASTNDSAFVAKN

-314 KRATAVPEGHPKADR
+314 KRATSVPEGHPKADR

-366 FTPSSLKVRHILI
+366 FTPASLKARHILLS
-379 TTNSS
+379 TNNSK
-384 MDEKTLAAKKK
+384 DEKVIAAKKK
-395 TADSVLKIVNKTN
+395 TADSLVKILNKTN
-408 WEEITKKFSE
+408 WDAITKQYSE

-426 GVYEDFLEGDM
+426 GLYEDFLEGDM
-437 VKEFGAYAA
+437 VKEFGAYCA
-446 TAPIGKIGIVK
+446 TAPIGKVGVVK
-457 SEFGYHIMEVLDRS
+457 TDFGFHIIEVLDRS

-480 VSLTFKP
+480 VSVTFKP

-501 ILLKLDRKVSKE
+501 ILMKLDRKISKE

-540 DNAPKVYGFTTTM
+540 DKAPKVFGFTTTM
-553 ARDRLLEMAFAED
+553 ARDRVLEMAYAED

-573 LSPIRDKDKY
+573 LSPIRDKEKY
-583 VIAMISAIRPKGEPL
+583 VIAMISAIRPEGEPL
-598 FENVRAQMEREL
+598 FENIRAQMEREL
-610 VQEKKAKRFM
+610 IQEKKAKRFM

-626 SLDAISKRFN
+626 SLQAISKRFN
-636 TPVIDAEITFGNP
+636 TPVIDAEVTFGNP

-661 GNLFSGALKK
+661 GNLFSGALKN

-688 IKSSTKAPATNNY
+688 IKTSTKAPATTNF
-701 QAEKDQLKQ
+701 QAEKDQMIQ
-710 ALANQVEG
+710 GLANQVEG
-718 QAMGGLRKKAEVVD
+718 QAMGGLRKKAAVVD

>member
-46 VFGEKVDPASYSIA
+46 VFGEKVDPTNYSLA
-60 SAKFQEQERNQAMQ
+60 SAKFQEQERNQAAQ
-74 SGKEFT
+74 NGKEYT
-80 DADMEASTDKAWN
+80 DTEMEAASDKAWN
-93 FMVDSTILSKEYE
+93 FTVDSTILSKEYE
-106 KLGIGVTDR
+106 KLGISVTDR
-115 ELESYWM
+115 ELESYWY
-122 AKDGFGVIQDLAQF
+122 AKDGFGVVQDLNQF

-144 QTPQSIENGRVKLK
+144 QTPQSIENGRAKLK

-167 KEKQAV
+167 KEVQAV
-173 DQWNGFKA
+173 EQWNGFKA

-196 KQGVFVTDLEAKDQY
+196 KQGVYVTDLEAEDQY
-211 LANNE
+211 YANNE

-228 EISDADIKVSEKE
+228 EISDADIKVSESE
-241 VKAYYDAHKGDK
+241 VKSYYEAHKGDK
-253 KYLVRNPSRD
+253 KYVVRNASRD

-278 TVFTAKMNTLRQGF
+278 TEFTTKMNALRAGF
-292 TASTNDSAFIAKN
+292 SASTNDSAFIAKS

-314 KRATAVPEGHPKADR
+314 KRATSVPEGHPKADR

-344 ALGQLVGPYV
+344 TVGQLVGPYV

-366 FTPSSLKVRHILI
+366 FTPASLKARHILLS
-379 TTNSS
+379 TNNSK
-384 MDEKTLAAKKK
+384 DEKVIAAKKK
-395 TADSVLKIVNKTN
+395 TADSLVKVLNKTN
-408 WEEITKKFSE
+408 WDEMAKKYSE

-437 VKEFGAYAA
+437 VKEFGGYCA
-446 TAPIGKIGIVK
+446 TAPIGKVGVVK
-457 SEFGYHIMEVLDRS
+457 TDFGFHIIEVLDRS

-480 VSLTFKP
+480 VSVTFKP

-501 ILLKLDRKVSKE
+501 ILMKLERKISKE

-540 DNAPKVYGFTTTM
+540 DKAPKVYGFTTTM
-553 ARDRLLEMAFAED
+553 ARDRVLEMAYAED
-566 ATVGSMT
+566 ATVGTMT
-573 LSPIRDKDKY
+573 LSPIRDKEKY
-583 VIAMISAIRPKGEPL
+583 VIAMVSAIRPEGEPL

-610 VQEKKAKRFM
+610 IQEKKAKRFM

-626 SLDAISKRFN
+626 SLQAISKRFN
-636 TPVIDAEITFGNP
+636 TPVIDAEVTFGNP

-688 IKSSTKAPATNNY
+688 IKTSTKAPATTNF
-701 QAEKDQLKQ
+701 QAEKDQLLQ
-710 ALANQVEG
+710 GLANQVEG
-718 QAMGGLRKKAEVVD
+718 QAMGGLRKKAAVVD

>member
-46 VFGEKVDPASYSIA
+46 VFGDKVDPASYSIA
-60 SAKFQEQERNQAMQ
+60 SAKFQEQERNQAAQ
-74 SGKEFT
+74 NNKEFT
-80 DADMEASTDKAWN
+80 ETDMEASSDKAWN

-115 ELESYWM
+115 ELDAYWF
-122 AKDGFGVIQDLAQF
+122 AKDGFNVLQDLAQF

-167 KEKQAV
+167 KEAQAV
-173 DQWNGFKA
+173 EQWNGFKS

-196 KQGVFVTDLEAKDQY
+196 KQGVYVTDLEAEDQY
-211 LANNE
+211 YANNE
-216 KKTISFVVRRYT
+216 KKTISFTVRRYT
-228 EISDADIKVSEKE
+228 EISDADVKVSESE
-241 VKAYYDAHKGDK
+241 IKAYYDAHKSDK
-253 KYLVRNPSRD
+253 KYLVRNASRD

-278 TVFTAKMNTLRQGF
+278 TVFTNKMNTLRAGF
-292 TASTNDSAFIAKN
+292 SASTNDSAFVAKN

-314 KRATAVPEGHPKADR
+314 KRATSVPEGHPKADR

-344 ALGQLVGPYV
+344 VLGQLVGPYV

-366 FTPSSLKVRHILI
+366 FTPSSLKARHILI
-379 TTNSS
+379 STNNSK
-384 MDEKTLAAKKK
+384 DEKVIAAKKK
-395 TADSVLKIVNKTN
+395 TADSIAKVLNKTN
-408 WEEITKKFSE
+408 WDAMAKKYSE

-426 GVYEDFLEGDM
+426 GLYEDFLEGDM
-437 VKEFGAYAA
+437 VKEFGGYCA
-446 TAPIGKIGIVK
+446 TAPIGKVGVVK
-457 SEFGYHIMEVLDRS
+457 TDFGFHIIEVLERGT
-471 ASKFPLLAS
+471 SKFPLLAS
-480 VSLTFKP
+480 ISVTFKP

-501 ILLKLDRKVSKE
+501 ILMKLDRKISKE
-513 EDPFK
+513 EDAFK

-540 DNAPKVYGFTTTM
+540 DKAPKVYGFTTTM
-553 ARDRLLEMAFAED
+553 ARDRVLEMAYAED
-566 ATVGSMT
+566 ATVGTMT
-573 LSPIRDKDKY
+573 LSPIRDKEKY
-583 VIAMISAIRPKGEPL
+583 VIAMISAIRPEGEPL

-610 VQEKKAKRFM
+610 FQEKKAKRFM

-626 SLDAISKRFN
+626 SLQAISKRFN
-636 TPVIDAEITFGNP
+636 TPVIDAEVTFGNP

-688 IKSSTKAPATNNY
+688 IKSSTKAPATTNF
-701 QAEKDQLKQ
+701 QAEKDQLMQ
-710 ALANQVEG
+710 GLANQVEG
-718 QAMGGLRKKAEVVD
+718 QAMGGLRKKAGVVD

>member
-74 SGKEFT
+74 NSKEFT

-115 ELESYWM
+115 ELDSYWM

-228 EISDADIKVSEKE
+228 EISDADIKVTEKE
-241 VKAYYDAHKGDK
+241 LQAYFEEHKGDK

-263 VKMFDVNIRPSKADS
+263 IKMFDVNIRPSKADS
-278 TVFTAKMNTLRQGF
+278 TVFTAKMNNLRQGF
-292 TASTNDSAFIAKN
+292 SASTNDSAFIAKN

-314 KRATAVPEGHPKADR
+314 KRATAVPEGHPKAER

-366 FTPSSLKVRHILI
+366 FTPASLKVRHILI
-379 TTNSS
+379 TTNTS

-408 WEEITKKFSE
+408 WDEITKKFSE

-480 VSLTFKP
+480 ISLTFKP

-501 ILLKLDRKVSKE
+501 ILLKLDRKISKE

-553 ARDRLLEMAFAED
+553 ARDRLLEMAYAED
-566 ATVGSMT
+566 AAVGSMT
-573 LSPIRDKDKY
+573 LAPIRDKEKY
-583 VIAMISAIRPKGEPL
+583 VIAMISAIRTKGEPL

-610 VQEKKAKRFM
+610 IQEKKAKRFM

-661 GNLFSGALKK
+661 GNLFSGAIKK

-688 IKSSTKAPATNNY
+688 IKSTTKAPATKNY

-710 ALANQVEG
+710 SLANQVEG

>member
-46 VFGEKVDPASYSIA
+46 VFGDKVDPASYSIA
-60 SAKFQEQERNQAMQ
+60 SAKFQEQERNQAAQ
-74 SGKEFT
+74 NGKEFT
-80 DADMEASTDKAWN
+80 ETDMEAASDKAWN

-106 KLGIGVTDR
+106 KLGISVTDR
-115 ELESYWM
+115 ELDSYWY
-122 AKDGFGVIQDLAQF
+122 AKDGFNVIQDLAQF

-167 KEKQAV
+167 KEAQAV
-173 DQWNGFKA
+173 EQWNGFKA
-181 YHTDRRKTEKYFGLL
+181 YHTDRRKTEKYFSLL
-196 KQGVFVTDLEAKDQY
+196 KQGVYVTDLEAEDQY
-211 LANNE
+211 YANNE

-228 EISDADIKVSEKE
+228 EISDADIKVSESELKTYFE
-241 VKAYYDAHKGDK
+241 EHKGDK
-253 KYLVRNPSRD
+253 KYLVRNASRD

-278 TVFTAKMNTLRQGF
+278 TVFTAKMNTLRAGF
-292 TASTNDSAFIAKN
+292 SASTNDSAFVAKN

-314 KRATAVPEGHPKADR
+314 KRATSVPEGHPKADR

-366 FTPSSLKVRHILI
+366 FTPASLKARHILLS
-379 TTNSS
+379 TNNSK
-384 MDEKTLAAKKK
+384 DEKVIAAKKK
-395 TADSVLKIVNKTN
+395 TADSLVKILNKTN
-408 WEEITKKFSE
+408 WDAITKQFSE

-426 GVYEDFLEGDM
+426 GLYEDFLEGDM
-437 VKEFGAYAA
+437 VKEFGAYCA
-446 TAPIGKIGIVK
+446 TAPIGKVGVVK
-457 SEFGYHIMEVLDRS
+457 TDFGFHIIEVLDRS

-480 VSLTFKP
+480 VSVTFKP

-501 ILLKLDRKVSKE
+501 ILMKLDRKISKE

-540 DNAPKVYGFTTTM
+540 DKAPKVFGFTTTM
-553 ARDRLLEMAFAED
+553 ARDRVLEMAYAED

-573 LSPIRDKDKY
+573 LSPIRDKEKY
-583 VIAMISAIRPKGEPL
+583 VIAMISAIRPEGEPL

-610 VQEKKAKRFM
+610 IQEKKAKRFM

-626 SLDAISKRFN
+626 SLQAISKRFN
-636 TPVIDAEITFGNP
+636 TPVIDAEVTFGNP

-661 GNLFSGALKK
+661 GNLFSGALKN

-688 IKSSTKAPATNNY
+688 IKTSTKAPATTNF
-701 QAEKDQLKQ
+701 QAEKDQMIQ
-710 ALANQVEG
+710 GLANQVEG
-718 QAMGGLRKKAEVVD
+718 QAMGGLRKKSAVVD

>member
-46 VFGEKVDPASYSIA
+46 VFGDKVDPATYSIA
-60 SAKFQEQERNQAMQ
+60 SAKFQEQERNQAAQ
-74 SGKEFT
+74 NSKAFT
-80 DADMEASTDKAWN
+80 ETDMEASSDKAWN

-115 ELESYWM
+115 ELDSYWY
-122 AKDGFGVIQDLAQF
+122 AKDGFNVLQDLNQF

-167 KEKQAV
+167 KEAQAV
-173 DQWNGFKA
+173 DQWNGFKS

-196 KQGVFVTDLEAKDQY
+196 KQGVYVTDLEAEDQY
-211 LANNE
+211 YANNE
-216 KKTISFVVRRYT
+216 KKTISFTVRRYT
-228 EISDADIKVSEKE
+228 EISDADIKVSETE
-241 VKAYYDAHKGDK
+241 LKAFYEAHKGDK
-253 KYLVRNPSRD
+253 KYAVRNPSRD

-278 TVFTAKMNTLRQGF
+278 TVFTNKMNTLRAGF
-292 TASTNDSAFIAKN
+292 SASTNDSAFVAKN

-314 KRATAVPEGHPKADR
+314 KRSTSVPEGHPKADR

-366 FTPSSLKVRHILI
+366 FTPASLKARHILI
-379 TTNSS
+379 STNSS
-384 MDEKTLAAKKK
+384 KDEKVIAAKKK
-395 TADSVLKIVNKTN
+395 TADSIAKVLNKTN
-408 WEEITKKFSE
+408 WDAMANKYSE

-437 VKEFGAYAA
+437 VKEFGGYCA
-446 TAPIGKIGIVK
+446 TAPIGKVGVVK
-457 SEFGYHIMEVLDRS
+457 TDFGFHIIEVLDR
-471 ASKFPLLAS
+471 APGKFPLLAS
-480 VSLTFKP
+480 ISVTFKR

-496 SEVNG
+496 SEGNG
-501 ILLKLDRKVSKE
+501 ILMKLDRKISKE
-513 EDPFK
+513 EDAFK

-540 DNAPKVYGFTTTM
+540 DKAPKVYGFTTTM
-553 ARDRLLEMAFAED
+553 ARDRVLEMAYAED
-566 ATVGSMT
+566 ATVGTMT
-573 LSPIRDKDKY
+573 LSPIRDKEKY
-583 VIAMISAIRPKGEPL
+583 VIAMISAIRPEGEPL

-626 SLDAISKRFN
+626 SLQAISKRFN
-636 TPVIDAEITFGNP
+636 TPIIDGEVTFGNP

-676 PLKGETGVYVIQ
+676 PIKGETGVYVIQ
-688 IKSSTKAPATNNY
+688 IKSSTKAPATTNF
-701 QAEKDQLKQ
+701 QAEKDQLMQ
-710 ALANQVEG
+710 GLANQVEG
-718 QAMGGLRKKAEVVD
+718 QAMGGLRKKAGVVD

>member
-74 SGKEFT
+74 NSKEFT

-115 ELESYWM
+115 ELDSYWM

-228 EISDADIKVSEKE
+228 EISDADIKVTEKE
-241 VKAYYDAHKGDK
+241 LQAYFEEHKGDK

-263 VKMFDVNIRPSKADS
+263 IKMFDVNIRPSKADS

-292 TASTNDSAFIAKN
+292 SASTNDSAFIAKN

-314 KRATAVPEGHPKADR
+314 KRATAVHEGHPKAER

-366 FTPSSLKVRHILI
+366 FTPASLKVRHILI
-379 TTNSS
+379 TTNTS

-408 WEEITKKFSE
+408 WDEITKKFSE

-480 VSLTFKP
+480 ISLTFKP

-501 ILLKLDRKVSKE
+501 ILLKLDRKISKE

-553 ARDRLLEMAFAED
+553 ARDRLLEMAYAED
-566 ATVGSMT
+566 AAVGSMT
-573 LSPIRDKDKY
+573 LAPIRDKEKY
-583 VIAMISAIRPKGEPL
+583 VIAMISAIRTKGEPL

-610 VQEKKAKRFM
+610 IQEKKAKRFM

-688 IKSSTKAPATNNY
+688 IKSTTKAPATKNY

-710 ALANQVEG
+710 SLANQVEG

>member
-46 VFGEKVDPASYSIA
+46 VFGDKVDPASYSIA
-60 SAKFQEQERNQAMQ
+60 SAKFQEQERNQAAQ
-74 SGKEFT
+74 NGKEFT
-80 DADMEASTDKAWN
+80 ETDMEAASDKAWN

-106 KLGIGVTDR
+106 KLGISVTDR
-115 ELESYWM
+115 ELDSYWY
-122 AKDGFGVIQDLAQF
+122 AKDGFNVIQDLAQF

-167 KEKQAV
+167 KEAQAV
-173 DQWNGFKA
+173 EQWNGFKA

-196 KQGVFVTDLEAKDQY
+196 KQGVYVTDLEAEDQY
-211 LANNE
+211 YANNE

-228 EISDADIKVSEKE
+228 EISDADIKVSESELKTYFE
-241 VKAYYDAHKGDK
+241 EHKGDK
-253 KYLVRNPSRD
+253 KYLVRNASRD

-278 TVFTAKMNTLRQGF
+278 TVFTAKMNTLRAGF
-292 TASTNDSAFIAKN
+292 SASTNDSAFVAKN

-314 KRATAVPEGHPKADR
+314 KRATSVPEGHPKADR

-366 FTPSSLKVRHILI
+366 FTPASLKARHILLS
-379 TTNSS
+379 TNNSK
-384 MDEKTLAAKKK
+384 DEKVIAAKKK
-395 TADSVLKIVNKTN
+395 TADSLVKILNKTN
-408 WEEITKKFSE
+408 WDAITKQFSE

-426 GVYEDFLEGDM
+426 GLYEDFLEGDM
-437 VKEFGAYAA
+437 VKEFGAYCA
-446 TAPIGKIGIVK
+446 TAPIGKVGVVK
-457 SEFGYHIMEVLDRS
+457 TDFGFHIIEVLDRS

-480 VSLTFKP
+480 VSVTFKP

-501 ILLKLDRKVSKE
+501 ILMKLDRKISKE

-540 DNAPKVYGFTTTM
+540 DKAPKVFGFTTTM
-553 ARDRLLEMAFAED
+553 ARDRVLEMAYAED

-573 LSPIRDKDKY
+573 LSPIRDKEKY
-583 VIAMISAIRPKGEPL
+583 VIAMISAIRPEGEPL

-610 VQEKKAKRFM
+610 IQEKKAKRFM

-626 SLDAISKRFN
+626 SLQAISKRFN
-636 TPVIDAEITFGNP
+636 TPVIDAEVTFGNP

-661 GNLFSGALKK
+661 GNLFSGALKN

-688 IKSSTKAPATNNY
+688 IKTSTKAPATTNF
-701 QAEKDQLKQ
+701 QAEKDQMIQ
-710 ALANQVEG
+710 GLANQVEG
-718 QAMGGLRKKAEVVD
+718 QAMGGLRKKSAVVD

>member
-46 VFGEKVDPASYSIA
+46 VFGDKVDPASYSIA
-60 SAKFQEQERNQAMQ
+60 SAKFQEQERNQAAQ
-74 SGKEFT
+74 NGKEFT
-80 DADMEASTDKAWN
+80 ETDMEAASDKAWN

-106 KLGIGVTDR
+106 KLGISVTDR
-115 ELESYWM
+115 ELDSYWY
-122 AKDGFGVIQDLAQF
+122 AKDGFNVIQDLAQF

-167 KEKQAV
+167 KEAQAV
-173 DQWNGFKA
+173 EQWNGFKA

-196 KQGVFVTDLEAKDQY
+196 KQGVYVTDLEAEDQY
-211 LANNE
+211 YANNE

-228 EISDADIKVSEKE
+228 EISDADIKVSESELKTYFE
-241 VKAYYDAHKGDK
+241 EHKGDK
-253 KYLVRNPSRD
+253 KYLVRNASRD

-278 TVFTAKMNTLRQGF
+278 TVFTAKMNTLRAGF
-292 TASTNDSAFIAKN
+292 SASTNDSAFVAKN

-314 KRATAVPEGHPKADR
+314 KRATSVPEGHPKADR
-329 YQTYPMSLDTIFKTA
+329 YQTFPMSLDTIFKTA

-366 FTPSSLKVRHILI
+366 FTPASLKARHILLS
-379 TTNSS
+379 TNNSK
-384 MDEKTLAAKKK
+384 DEKVIAAKKK
-395 TADSVLKIVNKTN
+395 TADSLVKILNKTN
-408 WEEITKKFSE
+408 WDAITKQYSE

-426 GVYEDFLEGDM
+426 GLYEDFLEGDM
-437 VKEFGAYAA
+437 VKEFGAYCA
-446 TAPIGKIGIVK
+446 TAPIGKVGVVK
-457 SEFGYHIMEVLDRS
+457 TDFGFHIIEVLDRS

-480 VSLTFKP
+480 VSVTFKP

-501 ILLKLDRKVSKE
+501 ILMKLDRKISKE

-540 DNAPKVYGFTTTM
+540 DKAPKVFGFTTTM
-553 ARDRLLEMAFAED
+553 ARDRVLEMAYAED

-573 LSPIRDKDKY
+573 LSPIRDKEKY
-583 VIAMISAIRPKGEPL
+583 VIAMISAIRPEGEPL

-610 VQEKKAKRFM
+610 IQEKKAKRFM

-626 SLDAISKRFN
+626 SLQAISKRFN
-636 TPVIDAEITFGNP
+636 TPVIDAEVTFGNP

-661 GNLFSGALKK
+661 GNLFSGALKN

-688 IKSSTKAPATNNY
+688 IKTSTKAPATTNF
-701 QAEKDQLKQ
+701 QAEKDQMIQ
-710 ALANQVEG
+710 GLANQVEG
-718 QAMGGLRKKAEVVD
+718 QAMGGLRKKAAVVD

>member
-46 VFGEKVDPASYSIA
+46 IFGEKADPASYSIA
-60 SAKFQEQERNQAMQ
+60 SAKFQEQERNQAAQ
-74 SGKEFT
+74 NNKEFT
-80 DADMEASTDKAWN
+80 ETDMEAASDKAWN

-106 KLGIGVTDR
+106 KLGIAVTDR
-115 ELESYWM
+115 ELESYWY
-122 AKDGFGVIQDLAQF
+122 AKDGFSVIQDLNQF

-167 KEKQAV
+167 KEAQAV

-196 KQGVFVTDLEAKDQY
+196 KQGVYVTNLEAEDQY
-211 LANNE
+211 YANNE
-216 KKTISFVVRRYT
+216 KKTISFVVRRYS
-228 EISDADIKVSEKE
+228 EISDADIKVSENELKTYFDE
-241 VKAYYDAHKGDK
+241 HKGDK
-253 KYLVRNPSRD
+253 KYLVRNASRD
-263 VKMFDVNIRPSKADS
+263 IKMFDVNIRPSKADS
-278 TVFTAKMNTLRQGF
+278 TVFTNKMNMLRAGF
-292 TASTNDSAFIAKN
+292 SASTNDSTFVAKN

-314 KRATAVPEGHPKADR
+314 KRATSVPEGHPKADR

-344 ALGQLVGPYV
+344 AMGQLVGPYV

-366 FTPSSLKVRHILI
+366 FTPASLKARHILI
-379 TTNSS
+379 STNSS
-384 MDEKTLAAKKK
+384 KDEKIIAAKKK
-395 TADSVLKIVNKTN
+395 TADSIAKVLNKTN
-408 WEEITKKFSE
+408 WDAMAKKHSE

-437 VKEFGAYAA
+437 VKEFGGYCA
-446 TAPIGKIGIVK
+446 TAPIGKVGVVK
-457 SEFGYHIMEVLDRS
+457 TDFGFHIIEVLERS

-480 VSLTFKP
+480 VTVTFKP

-501 ILLKLDRKVSKE
+501 VLLKLDRKISKE

-518 KAALFDTIVTRA
+518 KSTLFDTIVTRA

-540 DNAPKVYGFTTTM
+540 DKAPKVFGFVTTM
-553 ARDRLLEMAFAED
+553 ARDRVLEMAYADD
-566 ATVGSMT
+566 ATVGTMT
-573 LSPIRDKDKY
+573 MSPIRDKEKY
-583 VIAMISAIRPKGEPL
+583 VIAMISAIRPEGEPL
-598 FENVRAQMEREL
+598 FENVRAQMEREII
-610 VQEKKAKRFM
+610 QEKKAKRFM

-626 SLDAISKRFN
+626 SLQTASKRFN

-671 GQRTL
+671 GERTL

-688 IKSSTKAPATNNY
+688 IKSSTKAPATTNFK
-701 QAEKDQLKQ
+701 AEKDQLAQ
-710 ALANQVEG
+710 GLAGQVEG
-718 QAMGGLRKKAEVVD
+718 QAMGGLRKKAAVVD
-732 NRKLSELGVRL
+732 NRMLSQLGVRL

>member
-46 VFGEKVDPASYSIA
+46 VFGEKVDPKTYSIA
-60 SAKFQEQERNQAMQ
+60 SAKFQEQERNQAAQ
-74 SGKEFT
+74 NGKEFT
-80 DADMEASTDKAWN
+80 DADMDASSDKAWN

-106 KLGIGVTDR
+106 KLGINVTDR
-115 ELESYWM
+115 ELESYWF
-122 AKDGFGVIQDLAQF
+122 AKDGFNVLPDLAQF
-136 FTDSLTGI
+136 FNDSLTGI

-167 KEKQAV
+167 KEQQAV

-196 KQGVFVTDLEAKDQY
+196 KEGVYITDLEAQDQY
-211 LANNE
+211 YANNE

-228 EISDADIKVSEKE
+228 EISDADIKISENE
-241 VKAYYDAHKGDK
+241 LKAYYDEHKSDK
-253 KYLVRNPSRD
+253 KYFVRNATRD

-278 TVFTAKMNTLRQGF
+278 TVFTAKMNTLRAGF
-292 TASTNDSAFIAKN
+292 SASTNDSAFVAKN
-305 SETPVYFSD
+305 SETPIYFSD
-314 KRATAVPEGHPKADR
+314 KRATSVPEGHPKADR

-344 ALGQLVGPYV
+344 TLGQLVGPYV

-366 FTPSSLKVRHILI
+366 FTPASIKARHILI
-379 TTNSS
+379 STNSS
-384 MDEKTLAAKKK
+384 TEEKVIAAKKK
-395 TADSVLKIVNKTN
+395 TADSIVKVLNGSN
-408 WEEITKKFSE
+408 WDEITLKHSE

-437 VKEFGAYAA
+437 VKEFGGYCA
-446 TAPIGKIGIVK
+446 TAPIGKIGVVK
-457 SEFGYHIMEVLDRS
+457 TDFGFHIIEVLERS
-471 ASKFPLLAS
+471 SSNFPLVAS
-480 VSLTFKP
+480 VSITFKP

-501 ILLKLDRKVSKE
+501 ILMKLDRKVSKE

-540 DNAPKVYGFTTTM
+540 DKAPKVYGFTTTM
-553 ARDRLLEMAFAED
+553 ARDRILELAYDED

-583 VIAMISAIRPKGEPL
+583 IIAMVSAIRPEGEPL

-620 NQMAGK
+620 NQMAGN
-626 SLDAISKRFN
+626 SLQSLSKKFN
-636 TPVIDAEITFGNP
+636 TPIIDAEITFGNP

-661 GNLFSGALKK
+661 GNLFSGALKN

-688 IKSSTKAPATNNY
+688 IKTSTKAPATTNF
-701 QAEKDQLKQ
+701 QAEKDQMILGIV
-710 ALANQVEG
+710 NQVEG
-718 QAMGGLRKKAEVVD
+718 QAMGGLRKKATVID

>member
-46 VFGEKVDPASYSIA
+46 VFGDKVDPASYSIA
-60 SAKFQEQERNQAMQ
+60 SAKFQEQERNQAAQ
-74 SGKEFT
+74 NSKEFT
-80 DADMEASTDKAWN
+80 ETDMEASSDKAWN

-115 ELESYWM
+115 ELDSYWY
-122 AKDGFGVIQDLAQF
+122 AKDGFNVLQDLNQF

-167 KEKQAV
+167 KEAQAV
-173 DQWNGFKA
+173 DQWNGFKS

-196 KQGVFVTDLEAKDQY
+196 KQGVYVTDLEAEDQY
-211 LANNE
+211 YANNE

-228 EISDADIKVSEKE
+228 EISDADIKVSETE
-241 VKAYYDAHKGDK
+241 LKAFYEAHKGDK
-253 KYLVRNPSRD
+253 KYAVRNASRD

-278 TVFTAKMNTLRQGF
+278 TVFTNKMNTLRAGF
-292 TASTNDSAFIAKN
+292 SASTNDSAFVAKN

-314 KRATAVPEGHPKADR
+314 KRSTSVPEGHPKADR
-329 YQTYPMSLDTIFKTA
+329 YQTYPISLDTIFKTA
-344 ALGQLVGPYV
+344 TLGQLVGPYV

-366 FTPSSLKVRHILI
+366 FTPASLKARHILI
-379 TTNSS
+379 STNSS
-384 MDEKTLAAKKK
+384 KDEKVIAAKKK
-395 TADSVLKIVNKTN
+395 TADSIAKVLNKTN
-408 WEEITKKFSE
+408 WDAMAKKYSE

-437 VKEFGAYAA
+437 VKEFGGYCA
-446 TAPIGKIGIVK
+446 TAPIGKVGVVK
-457 SEFGYHIMEVLDRS
+457 TDFGFHIIEVLDR
-471 ASKFPLLAS
+471 APGKFPLLAS
-480 VSLTFKP
+480 ISVTFKP

-501 ILLKLDRKVSKE
+501 ILMKLDRKISKE
-513 EDPFK
+513 EDAFK

-540 DNAPKVYGFTTTM
+540 DKAPKVFGFTTTM
-553 ARDRLLEMAFAED
+553 ARDRVLEMAYAED
-566 ATVGSMT
+566 ATVGTMT
-573 LSPIRDKDKY
+573 LSPIRDKEKY
-583 VIAMISAIRPKGEPL
+583 VIAMISAIRPEGEPL

-610 VQEKKAKRFM
+610 IQEKKAKRFM

-626 SLDAISKRFN
+626 SLQAISKRFN
-636 TPVIDAEITFGNP
+636 TPVIDAEVTFGNP

-688 IKSSTKAPATNNY
+688 IKSSTKAPATTNF
-701 QAEKDQLKQ
+701 QAEKDQLMQ
-710 ALANQVEG
+710 GLANQVEG
-718 QAMGGLRKKAEVVD
+718 QAMGGLRKKAGVID

>member
-46 VFGEKVDPASYSIA
+46 VFGDKVDPASYSIA
-60 SAKFQEQERNQAMQ
+60 SAKFQEQERNQAAQ
-74 SGKEFT
+74 NGKEFT
-80 DADMEASTDKAWN
+80 ETDMEAASDKAWN

-106 KLGIGVTDR
+106 KLGISVTDR
-115 ELESYWM
+115 ELDSYWY
-122 AKDGFGVIQDLAQF
+122 AKDGFNVIQDLAQF

-167 KEKQAV
+167 KEAQAV
-173 DQWNGFKA
+173 EQWNGFKA

-196 KQGVFVTDLEAKDQY
+196 KQGVYVTDLEAEDQY
-211 LANNE
+211 YANNE

-228 EISDADIKVSEKE
+228 EISDADIKVSESELKTYFE
-241 VKAYYDAHKGDK
+241 EHKGDK
-253 KYLVRNPSRD
+253 KYLVRNASRD

-278 TVFTAKMNTLRQGF
+278 TVFTAKMNTLRAGF
-292 TASTNDSAFIAKN
+292 SASTNDSAFVAKN

-314 KRATAVPEGHPKADR
+314 KRATSVPEGHPKADR

-366 FTPSSLKVRHILI
+366 FTPASLKARHILLS
-379 TTNSS
+379 TNNSK
-384 MDEKTLAAKKK
+384 DEKVIAAKKK
-395 TADSVLKIVNKTN
+395 TADSLVKILNKTN
-408 WEEITKKFSE
+408 WDAITKQYSE

-426 GVYEDFLEGDM
+426 GLYEDFLEGDM
-437 VKEFGAYAA
+437 VKEFGAYCA
-446 TAPIGKIGIVK
+446 TAPIGKVGVVK
-457 SEFGYHIMEVLDRS
+457 TDFGFHIIEVLDRS

-480 VSLTFKP
+480 ISVTFKP

-501 ILLKLDRKVSKE
+501 ILMKLDRKISKE

-540 DNAPKVYGFTTTM
+540 DKAPKIYGFTTTM
-553 ARDRLLEMAFAED
+553 ARDRVLEMAYAED
-566 ATVGSMT
+566 ATVGTMT
-573 LSPIRDKDKY
+573 LSPIRDKEKY
-583 VIAMISAIRPKGEPL
+583 VIAMISAIRPEGEPL

-610 VQEKKAKRFM
+610 IQEKKAKRFM

-626 SLDAISKRFN
+626 SLQAISKRFN
-636 TPVIDAEITFGNP
+636 TPVIDAEVTFGNP

-661 GNLFSGALKK
+661 GNLFSGALKN

-688 IKSSTKAPATNNY
+688 IKTSTKAPATTNF
-701 QAEKDQLKQ
+701 QAEKDQMIQ
-710 ALANQVEG
+710 GLANQVEG
-718 QAMGGLRKKAEVVD
+718 QAMGGLRKKAAVVD

>member
-46 VFGEKVDPASYSIA
+46 VFGDKVDPASYSIA
-60 SAKFQEQERNQAMQ
+60 SAKFQEQERNQAAQ
-74 SGKEFT
+74 NGKEFT
-80 DADMEASTDKAWN
+80 ETDMEAASDKAWN

-106 KLGIGVTDR
+106 KLGISVTDR
-115 ELESYWM
+115 ELDSYWY
-122 AKDGFGVIQDLAQF
+122 AKDGFNVIQDLAQF

-167 KEKQAV
+167 KEAQAV
-173 DQWNGFKA
+173 EQWNGFKA
-181 YHTDRRKTEKYFGLL
+181 YHTDRRKTEKYFSLL
-196 KQGVFVTDLEAKDQY
+196 KQGVYVTDLEAEDQY
-211 LANNE
+211 YANNE

-228 EISDADIKVSEKE
+228 EISDADIKVSESELKTYFE
-241 VKAYYDAHKGDK
+241 EHKGDK
-253 KYLVRNPSRD
+253 KYLVRNASRD

-278 TVFTAKMNTLRQGF
+278 TVFTAKMNTLRAGF
-292 TASTNDSAFIAKN
+292 SASTNDSAFVAKN

-314 KRATAVPEGHPKADR
+314 KRATSVPEGHPKADR

-354 SKEKMVLSKVIG
+354 SKEKMVFSKVIG
-366 FTPSSLKVRHILI
+366 FTPASLKARHILLS
-379 TTNSS
+379 TNNSK
-384 MDEKTLAAKKK
+384 DEKVIAAKKK
-395 TADSVLKIVNKTN
+395 TADSLVKILNKTN
-408 WEEITKKFSE
+408 WDAITKQYSE

-426 GVYEDFLEGDM
+426 GLYEDFLEGDM
-437 VKEFGAYAA
+437 VKEFGAYCA
-446 TAPIGKIGIVK
+446 TAPIGKVGVVK
-457 SEFGYHIMEVLDRS
+457 TDFGFHIIEVLDRS

-480 VSLTFKP
+480 VSVTFKP

-501 ILLKLDRKVSKE
+501 ILMKLDRKISKE

-540 DNAPKVYGFTTTM
+540 DKAPKVFGFTTTM
-553 ARDRLLEMAFAED
+553 ARDRVLEMAYAED

-573 LSPIRDKDKY
+573 LSPIRDKEKY
-583 VIAMISAIRPKGEPL
+583 VIAMISAIRPEGEPL

-610 VQEKKAKRFM
+610 IQEKKAKRFM

-626 SLDAISKRFN
+626 SLQAISKRFN
-636 TPVIDAEITFGNP
+636 TPVIDAEVTFGNP

-661 GNLFSGALKK
+661 GNLFSGALKN

-688 IKSSTKAPATNNY
+688 IKTSTKAPATTNF
-701 QAEKDQLKQ
+701 QAEKDQMIQ
-710 ALANQVEG
+710 GLANQVEG
-718 QAMGGLRKKAEVVD
+718 QAMGGLRKKAAVVD